1 MGEDNPLVSLLR
13 WFSVNTSGGQ
23 LIEAGDIPTLPGA
36 EEIDFDG
43 SMDDLRSALKNVKFP
58 SKRSFDLG
66 SVTTGLG
73 LMQSSAS
80 HRTVRQKGGT
90 SWAMYMSG
98 PDFPEGEV
106 YMDTISSTLVLT
118 EVSDLGYELTLSDW
132 ISMGWRPD

>member
-13 WFSVNTSGGQ
+13 WFAVNPAGGR

-43 SMDDLRSALKNVKFP
+43 SMDDLRAALKNVKFP
-58 SKRSFDLG
+58 SRRSFDLG

-80 HRTVRQKGGT
+80 HRIVRQKGGT

-98 PDFPEGEV
+98 PDLPEGEV